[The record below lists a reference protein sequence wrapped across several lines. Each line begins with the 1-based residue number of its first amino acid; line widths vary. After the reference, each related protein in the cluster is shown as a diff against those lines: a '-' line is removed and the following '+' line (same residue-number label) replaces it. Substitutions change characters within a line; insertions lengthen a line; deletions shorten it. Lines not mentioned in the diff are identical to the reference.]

1 MRLGAVASAVSE
13 RGRFAF
19 RIALGGSFA
28 AGAPFVLA
36 SKADF
41 CEERGSRQDLSRLP
55 MQSAATSPNQLRIF
69 EVQNGLVISETGQ
82 QDADDFAADFQGLR
96 HFADR
101 AGAALEL
108 GGSIYASLHEPDF
121 TFMYLLPLEAGA
133 QPAKALGA
141 MLGHDASNTELL
153 VALRQ
158 RNQ

>member
-1 MRLGAVASAVSE
+1 
-13 RGRFAF
+13 
-19 RIALGGSFA
+19 
-28 AGAPFVLA
+28 
-36 SKADF
+36 
-41 CEERGSRQDLSRLP
+41 